1 MKHKFVKTD
10 GCTAYDF
17 TVDDVSVANI
27 PREKEYAIFDYLIER
42 IREKFDN
49 REIQL
54 LDIVEIFACDDYEY
68 EKDPCDQCGDTVS
81 WTTWEI

>member
-1 MKHKFVKTD
+1 MKHKFVKTE

-17 TVDDVSVANI
+17 TVDGESVADI
-27 PREKEYAIFDYLIER
+27 TREKEYAIFDYLIER

-68 EKDPCDQCGDTVS
+68 EKEPCDQCGDTVS